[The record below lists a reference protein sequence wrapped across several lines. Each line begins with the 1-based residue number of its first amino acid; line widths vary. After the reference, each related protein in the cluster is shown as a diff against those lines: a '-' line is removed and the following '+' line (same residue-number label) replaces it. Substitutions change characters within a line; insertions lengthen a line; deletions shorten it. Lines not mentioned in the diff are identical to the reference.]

1 MTAYTSLS
9 GSYKSISGNKRLK
22 KTSPNLLA
30 SGPNN
35 QIQNFPIGQ
44 RNQIFV

>member
-1 MTAYTSLS
+1 MQENKNILHPMTAYTSLS

-30 SGPNN
+30 SG
-35 QIQNFPIGQ
+35 
-44 RNQIFV
+44 